1 MRLRRTPE
9 FVIPRRTVLFHVA
22 GQRIARKARR
32 LAAVFTLFA
41 AVPCWG
47 AEVRLTGRTTDEN
60 EVPVGQA
67 RIAVSGAEGHAVRTV
82 AAPNGSFSIILPGP
96 GDYVV
101 DVQREGYFEL
111 RNYRL
116 HLDGDRELILVL
128 NTLHEV
134 LQSVDVNGTPSRAG
148 LDQTA
153 EQENLSGTE
162 VNNVPYVASHSLRNA
177 MDLIPGV
184 VQDSGGTL
192 HFEGSSE
199 NQVYYTLN
207 DFNIGDPIT
216 GHLNTRLAVEGI
228 RDMEFQSARFSPEFG
243 KGSAGVLTI
252 HTDTGG
258 DKFHY
263 TATNFIPGL
272 GTQNGFHLGNWTP
285 RAGFSGPI
293 VHGRAWFADNFGAEY
308 DQSFVNGLPQGQNQ
322 RSGWSASNLLHGQV
336 NVTRSQILFADFLV
350 NFNNQ
355 TRAGLGPLDPVS
367 TTTAQRSS
375 EYLTSLKDQFY
386 FENGTL
392 AELGYAHSSYSD
404 RQVPQ
409 GDGLYILS
417 PSGRSGNNFLTSSQ
431 WASRDQAL
439 ANVFLPQWE
448 LAGAHQLKVGADFD
462 YLNYQ
467 ADFTRTGYDQIGL
480 AGTLLS
486 QTLFTGNGA
495 FQRSNLEASSYVVDT
510 WRLRRNVQIEAGVR
524 QDWDRLVDHVALA
537 PRVSVSYSPF
547 GSGNT
552 KLSAGYSIT
561 HDATSLA
568 LFSRPLDQTAL
579 TTYYNPDGTPVGGP
593 QATTFTLGN
602 GPLRMPRSENWS
614 AGVDHSFPHRIDAG
628 ADYLRRRGSDGFTYV
643 NTSSPN
649 GGASGFETLFG
660 SPTLPGVY
668 ALTNDRRDAYDAVHV
683 VVRQT
688 FSGQFEWMASYT
700 RSRAVSNAFL
710 DLTTDQPFQVLNEFV
725 PLPWDAP
732 NRFLGWAY
740 LPLPLKNWAVAVLA
754 DARTGFPF
762 SVVDENGQILGGAD
776 SQRFP
781 SYFEL
786 DAHIERR
793 FTFLGYRVAVR
804 AGVNNLTGH
813 PNPAGVNNMVG
824 APQYLQF
831 LGFEGRHLVVRVRFF
846 GRAKGK

>member
-1 MRLRRTPE
+1 MS
-9 FVIPRRTVLFHVA
+9 FHLVA
-22 GQRIARKARR
+22 VCTLLIAAQCC
-32 LAAVFTLFA
+32 AAQ
-41 AVPCWG
+41 
-47 AEVRLTGRTTDEN
+47 VRLTGRATDEN

-67 RIAVSGAEGHAVRTV
+67 RITVTGAEGQPVRTV
-82 AAPNGSFSIILPGP
+82 AAPNGTFSILLPGP

-111 RNYRL
+111 RNHRL
-116 HLDGDRELILVL
+116 HLDGDLEAILVL

-134 LQSVDVNGTPSRAG
+134 LQSVDVNGTPSQVA

-153 EQENLSGTE
+153 QQENLSGTE

-207 DFNIGDPIT
+207 DFSIGDPIT

-243 KGSAGVLTI
+243 KGSAGVLTV
-252 HTDTGG
+252 HTDTGA

-285 RAGFSGPI
+285 RAGLSGPI

-308 DQSFVNGLPQGQNQ
+308 DQSYVNGLRRGQNQ
-322 RSGWSASNLLHGQV
+322 RSGWSGSNLLHTQV

-350 NFNNQ
+350 NFDNQ
-355 TRAGLGPLDPVS
+355 TRTGLGPLDPVS

-375 EYLTSLKDQFY
+375 QYFASLKDQFY

-392 AELGYAHSSYSD
+392 AELGYAHSRFSD
-404 RQVPQ
+404 RQIPQ
-409 GDGLYILS
+409 GQGLYILS
-417 PSGRSGNNFLTSSQ
+417 PDGRSGNSFVNSDQ
-431 WASRDQAL
+431 WASRDQLL
-439 ANVFLPQWE
+439 ANVFLPQLE

-462 YLNYQ
+462 RLNYR
-467 ADFTRTGYDQIGL
+467 ADFTRTGYEQIGL

-486 QTLFTGNGA
+486 ETLFAGGGA
-495 FQRSNLEASSYVVDT
+495 FQRSNIEASSYLVDT
-510 WRLRRNVQIEAGVR
+510 WRLRRNVQLEAGIR
-524 QDWDRLVDHVALA
+524 QDWDRLVDHATLA
-537 PRVSVSYSPF
+537 PRVSFAYSPF
-547 GSGNT
+547 PSGNT
-552 KLSAGYSIT
+552 KLSAGYAIT
-561 HDATSLA
+561 HDATNLA

-579 TTYYNPDGTPVGGP
+579 TTYYNPDGTPAGGA

-602 GPLRMPRSENWS
+602 RPLKLPRSENWS
-614 AGVDHSFPHRIDAG
+614 AGVNHGFAHRIDAG
-628 ADYLRRRGSDGFTYV
+628 IDYLRRRGSSGFSFV

-649 GGASGFETLFG
+649 AGAFETLFG

-668 ALTNDRRDAYDAVHV
+668 ALTNNRRDAYDAVHLM
-683 VVRQT
+683 VRQT

-700 RSRAVSNAFL
+700 RSRGASNALL
-710 DLTTDQPFQVLNEFV
+710 DLRTDQPFQVLSEFV

-740 LPLPLKNWAVAVLA
+740 LPLPLKNWAIAVLA
-754 DARTGFPF
+754 DARSGFPF
-762 SVVDENGQILGGAD
+762 SVANENGQIVGGAD
-776 SQRFP
+776 SRRFP
-781 SYFEL
+781 SNFEL
-786 DAHIERR
+786 NVHLERR
-793 FTFLGYRVAVR
+793 FTFREYRLAVR
-804 AGVNNLTGH
+804 AGVNNLTDH
-813 PNPAGVNNMVG
+813 RNPSAVNNTIG

-831 LGFEGRHLVVRVRFF
+831 LGYEGRHLVVRVRFF